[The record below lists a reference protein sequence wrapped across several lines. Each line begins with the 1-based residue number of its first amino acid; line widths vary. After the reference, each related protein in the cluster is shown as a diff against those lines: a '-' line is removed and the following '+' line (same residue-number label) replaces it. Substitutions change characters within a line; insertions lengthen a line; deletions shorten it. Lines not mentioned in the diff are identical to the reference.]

1 MSQRIYPEKLREYI
15 LSEESQIDYIPRH
28 IKFNEHLRLYRRYW
42 VKYFDDECIKVDEI
56 YEIEGV
62 EYYYVKHPNSLYDTI
77 TYPLDCNY
85 TYELL
90 IDKKDIKNID
100 NIINTKI
107 SYTGAEIKYWFFI
120 HNIDLSSEKYIGF
133 WSFLNPNSKN
143 VISDDKYYFVK
154 SYEQE
159 NGIHID
165 CRVSLDK
172 LKEQRIKSR

>member
-1 MSQRIYPEKLREYI
+1 MSFRIYPEKLKEYI
-15 LSEESQIDYIPRH
+15 LSEESNIDYIPRH
-28 IKFNEHLRLYRRYW
+28 IKFNEHLRLYRRYF
-42 VKYFDDECIKVDEI
+42 VTCFGDDCIKVDEI
-56 YEIEGV
+56 YDVEGV
-62 EYYYVKHPNSLYDTI
+62 EYYFVKYPNSLYGTI
-77 TYPLDCNY
+77 SFPLDNNY

-100 NIINTKI
+100 NIINTKV

-154 SYEQE
+154 SIKEE
-159 NGIHID
+159 NGIYID
-165 CRVSLDK
+165 CRISLDK
-172 LKEQRIKSR
+172 SKEQRIKSR